1 MYTSCFTGA
10 VFVLAAIIYID
21 DTDLLLCAQDPDAPD
36 EIFFQAIQ
44 KAINDWAMIVMATG
58 GSLKPSKCHVSVNS
72 YKFRKGRAVLKKT
85 RELPKTTFTVPQKDG
100 SKPPIVLL
108 EPTEA
113 KKTLGIETSTSGS
126 GKIHLQSIREKGLDW
141 TGLTN

>member
-1 MYTSCFTGA
+1 M
-10 VFVLAAIIYID
+10 
-21 DTDLLLCAQDPDAPD
+21 
-36 EIFFQAIQ
+36 
-44 KAINDWAMIVMATG
+44 
-58 GSLKPSKCHVSVNS
+58 SVNS

-100 SKPPIVLL
+100 SKAPIVLL

-141 TGLTN
+141 TDKLRSNRYIRPREGWLSCGNWCDLFRVFLWPVLGYL